1 MSWAEVAAAAT
12 RQHGLVTT
20 GQLHELG
27 VGDDAIAWLVADG
40 CLVRVRRGVYAA
52 AGSPPSIWRGLA
64 AAVLAVDGVASH
76 RAAAG
81 LHRFPGV
88 RAGAVEVTVF
98 GMTTPRLQG
107 VIAHRATALY
117 PEDVTEAQGLPATA
131 PARTLLDLAGRRDV
145 STPLLVRMVD
155 DCAVRRL
162 CSPDD
167 VATCIER
174 NDARWGT
181 RRLRRVIAERVQADS
196 HLEAQWLRRLR
207 RAGLAPP
214 EVGYQLVVDSTV
226 LVLDFAWPEQRV
238 GIEVDGWQPH
248 GTRSAFD
255 RDRLRDLA
263 ATRIGWRILRVTSRT
278 PPATLFRTVHSLISQ

>member
-1 MSWAEVAAAAT
+1 MSWAAVAAVAAT
-12 RQHGLVTT
+12 QHGLITT
-20 GQLHELG
+20 RQLHELG
-27 VGDDAIAWLVADG
+27 VGDDAIAWFVRDG

-52 AGSPPSIWRGLA
+52 AGSPPSVWRNLA

-98 GMTTPRLQG
+98 GVTTPRLQG
-107 VIAHRATALY
+107 LIAHRATALY
-117 PEDVTEAQGLPATA
+117 PEDVTEAQGLPTTA
-131 PARTLLDLAGRRDV
+131 PARTLVDLSGRRDV
-145 STPLLVRMVD
+145 STALLVRMVD

-167 VATCIER
+167 VAACIER

-181 RRLRRVIAERVQADS
+181 RRLRTVIAERVQADS
-196 HLEAQWLRRLR
+196 HLEQLWLRRLR

-214 EVGYQLVVDSTV
+214 AVGYQLVVDATV

-238 GIEVDGWQPH
+238 AIEVDGWRPH
-248 GTRSAFD
+248 ATRSAFD
-255 RDRLRDLA
+255 RDRVRDLA
-263 ATRIGWRILRVTSRT
+263 AAGLGWRILRLTSRT
-278 PPATLFRTVHSLISQ
+278 PPASLFRTIRSLISQ